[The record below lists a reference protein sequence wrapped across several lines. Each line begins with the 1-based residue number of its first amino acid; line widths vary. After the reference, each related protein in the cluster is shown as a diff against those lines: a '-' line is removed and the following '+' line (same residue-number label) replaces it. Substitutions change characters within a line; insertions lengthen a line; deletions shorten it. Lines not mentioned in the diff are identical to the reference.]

1 MNITFTGI
9 PSEIYSY
16 GTQFFIMIFGTG
28 FGVFVASELWLP
40 ILYRIHVVSI
50 YEYFEMR
57 YRSKF
62 PRLLMTLI
70 FVLKVS
76 IFRKLPIRKFLIGRF
91 FFQTMLYVGIVV
103 YAPTIALSSVTN
115 LSWWVC
121 VLLLGICATVYTTL
135 GGIQAI
141 VWTDVFQIFI
151 MFGGILAIFIEGLN
165 ETGGLKKVWEIAEQ
179 GQRIEFFNWSLD
191 PYERHTTINV
201 FFGTFIL
208 WGAPYTCSQYLIH
221 RALCLPSVTKGRVA
235 LYINF
240 VGQVIMVS
248 LVAFI
253 GLILYAFYIDCDPV
267 VAGVVQKRDAVIP
280 LFVLQQFAVQA
291 PGVPGIFISCLFS
304 GALSTLDSALHA
316 LASVTWEEV
325 KHMER
330 FKGISDKTE
339 TVILRVLSVFFGIL
353 ATGMAFLCN
362 NLGSLINAG
371 GKLLGACMGPM
382 FGYTLVSIL
391 CPFVNLKGSC
401 FGLIT
406 GQAVNIWL
414 SGGSM
419 VYGVGTPTLELK
431 TTDCS
436 MFNLTMEEIPEPALS
451 NVTNLPIQLLDRPF
465 EYGDIYRM
473 SYNVYPIIGMVL
485 TIVLSIIGSLAT
497 GGFDDIRAEDKDLVH
512 PWAWKLFGRDKPYK
526 EEYVLKDK
534 EDECAKEKLDKA

>member
-1 MNITFTGI
+1 M
-9 PSEIYSY
+9 
-16 GTQFFIMIFGTG
+16 GT
-28 FGVFVASELWLP
+28 
-40 ILYRIHVVSI
+40 
-50 YEYFEMR
+50 
-57 YRSKF
+57 
-62 PRLLMTLI
+62 
-70 FVLKVS
+70 
-76 IFRKLPIRKFLIGRF
+76 
-91 FFQTMLYVGIVV
+91 
-103 YAPTIALSSVTN
+103 
-115 LSWWVC
+115 
-121 VLLLGICATVYTTL
+121 
-135 GGIQAI
+135 
-141 VWTDVFQIFI
+141 
-151 MFGGILAIFIEGLN
+151 
-165 ETGGLKKVWEIAEQ
+165 
-179 GQRIEFFNWSLD
+179 
-191 PYERHTTINV
+191 
-201 FFGTFIL
+201 
-208 WGAPYTCSQYLIH
+208 
-221 RALCLPSVTKGRVA
+221 
-235 LYINF
+235 
-240 VGQVIMVS
+240 

-406 GQAVNIWL
+406 GQLINIWL
-414 SGGSM
+414 SAGSM
-419 VYGVGTPTLELK
+419 VYGVGTPTLELNVSN
-431 TTDCS
+431 CS
-436 MFNLTMEEIPEPALS
+436 MFNLTMEDIPEVQIA
-451 NVTNLPIQLLDRPF
+451 NVSSVPIHLLDRPF

-497 GGFDDIRAEDKDLVH
+497 NGFDEIRAEDKDLVH
-512 PWAWKLFGRDKPYK
+512 PWAWKLFGRNIPYK
-526 EEYVLKDK
+526 EEYVLKER
-534 EDECAKEKLDKA
+534 EDDCTKKFDKA